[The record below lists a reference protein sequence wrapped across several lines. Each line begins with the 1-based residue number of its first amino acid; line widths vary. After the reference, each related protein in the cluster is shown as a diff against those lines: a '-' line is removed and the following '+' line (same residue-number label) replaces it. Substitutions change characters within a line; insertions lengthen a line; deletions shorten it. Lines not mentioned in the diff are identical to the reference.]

1 MVVID
6 FQVPLMAFVETRG
19 WPYHRKRVG
28 VAHVENRLA
37 EIGAAG
43 HRSEVDAELLD
54 DVTLH
59 FRDRHL
65 EHDLVAAVNV
75 DPIDDL
81 LAVVD
86 EARGDIEGLLCL
98 DRGRDIAGQHE
109 AVAEPL
115 DTDVQAGQRL
125 LEGRA
130 QSVEIA
136 RHRDVEPG
144 DLAPFG
150 IEEVDAGLAPLDAD
164 DVGTAGRADHRIGD
178 LRVGDQ
184 HVLDVA
190 RHVDHHRLADPER
203 NELGIGLAGGD
214 LDHRRRTADHARIGG
229 RRAAGGRQP
238 EGGDQ
243 SGEQCGVDQ
252 RRVPHLGPLI
262 VNVHF
267 GVVIVVTP

>member
-1 MVVID
+1 MAVRFGSASVRITPARSIARSVVVTD
-6 FQVPLMAFVETRG
+6 FQVPADGVRRDEGLAN
-19 WPYHRKRVG
+19 HRKRVG
-28 VAHVENRLA
+28 VAEVENRLA

-43 HRSEVDAELLD
+43 RRSEVDAELLD

-75 DPIDDL
+75 DAVDDL

-130 QSVEIA
+130 QAVEIA

-150 IEEVDAGLAPLDAD
+150 IEEVDAGLAA
-164 DVGTAGRADHRIGD
+164 V
-178 LRVGDQ
+178 
-184 HVLDVA
+184 
-190 RHVDHHRLADPER
+190 
-203 NELGIGLAGGD
+203 
-214 LDHRRRTADHARIGG
+214 RRR
-229 RRAAGGRQP
+229 
-238 EGGDQ
+238 
-243 SGEQCGVDQ
+243 
-252 RRVPHLGPLI
+252 
-262 VNVHF
+262 
-267 GVVIVVTP
+267 